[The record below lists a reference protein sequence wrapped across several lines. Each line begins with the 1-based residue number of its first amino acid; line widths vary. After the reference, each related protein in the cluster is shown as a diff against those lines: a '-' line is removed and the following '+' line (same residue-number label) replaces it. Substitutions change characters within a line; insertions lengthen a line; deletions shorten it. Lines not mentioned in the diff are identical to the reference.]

1 MKEVTEKTTKGY
13 TIPIVNILK
22 GVMTGFIITVIL
34 FVFYALLLT
43 YTTITEKNM
52 SVIVTAC
59 MIMSVIISGITSGR
73 GINEKGWLW
82 GMVTGLVYAVLAI
95 IIGVLTVEE
104 GIEIGTSA
112 VSMLFMCVAAGGL
125 GGMIGINIV
134 KKG

>member
-1 MKEVTEKTTKGY
+1 MKEITEKTVKGG

-52 SVIVTAC
+52 SVIVTVC
-59 MIMSVIISGITSGR
+59 MIMSVIVSGIISGK

-82 GMVTGLVYAVLAI
+82 GMVTGLVYAALVI

-104 GIEIGTSA
+104 GIEIGASS